1 MKLTVNAAGFH
12 NSVQMGTKDGQS
24 ARTVKNAVFG
34 GSTKLGEDPVAKRR
48 EEARRQAWK
57 VVENAWKNDRSVD
70 DTIKSHRDSYAELE
84 NRKKEALAAIDET
97 NQQKEALR
105 EHCGVDAD
113 SQEQQ
118 DLLLLEKEQDYK
130 NGVLDE
136 GLTDEEYDR
145 LAEIHKKPLTGYQK
159 QAMELNNYA
168 AGHKREIRRADYGM
182 TAEKQNVSRIR
193 LERLKTHAMV
203 DAQGAADDI
212 MDAAN
217 DEIIGML
224 VQEAKDQQDEKMD
237 EAKEKA
243 DEAMK
248 EKEEREEKL
257 DEMKL
262 ERAIERAMIEG
273 TDEAVEEAER
283 IKRQNDSPD
292 IQMTDMVDLADG
304 ADLKKNV
311 DQNLGDIKSSMKVL
325 EADLKGIKVDE
336 KA

>member
-1 MKLTVNAAGFH
+1 MKLTVNAAGFN

-24 ARTVKNAVFG
+24 VRTVKNAAFG
-34 GSTKLGEDPVAKRR
+34 GATKLGEDPVAKRR

-70 DTIKSHRDSYAELE
+70 DTIQSHRDSYAELE
-84 NRKKEALAAIDET
+84 NRKKGALAAIDET

-105 EHCGVDAD
+105 EQCGVDAD

-159 QAMELNNYA
+159 QALELNNYA

-182 TAEKQNVSRIR
+182 TAEKQNVSRIK

-224 VQEAKDQQDEKMD
+224 VQEVKDQQDE
-237 EAKEKA
+237 KEKA

-248 EKEEREEKL
+248 EKEKREEKL

-292 IQMTDMVDLADG
+292 IQMTDMVDLADS
-304 ADLKKNV
+304 ADLKKSV

>member
-1 MKLTVNAAGFH
+1 MKLTVNAAGFN

-24 ARTVKNAVFG
+24 VRTVKNAAFG
-34 GSTKLGEDPVAKRR
+34 GATKLGEDPVAKRR
-48 EEARRQAWK
+48 EEARKQAWK

-70 DTIKSHRDSYAELE
+70 DTIQSHRDSYAELE
-84 NRKKEALAAIDET
+84 NRKKGALAAIDKT
-97 NQQKEALR
+97 NWQKETLR
-105 EHCGVDAD
+105 EQCGVDAD

-145 LAEIHKKPLTGYQK
+145 LAEIHKKPLTEYQK
-159 QAMELNNYA
+159 QALELNNYA
-168 AGHKREIRRADYGM
+168 ADHKREIRGADYGM
-182 TAEKQNVSRIR
+182 TAEKQNVSRIK

-224 VQEAKDQQDEKMD
+224 VQEVKDQQDEKMD

-248 EKEEREEKL
+248 EKL

-292 IQMTDMVDLADG
+292 IQMTDMVDLADS
-304 ADLKKNV
+304 ADLKKSV

>member
-1 MKLTVNAAGFH
+1 M
-12 NSVQMGTKDGQS
+12 
-24 ARTVKNAVFG
+24 
-34 GSTKLGEDPVAKRR
+34 
-48 EEARRQAWK
+48 
-57 VVENAWKNDRSVD
+57 ENAWKNDRSVD

-113 SQEQQ
+113 SKEQQ

-159 QAMELNNYA
+159 QALELNNYA
-168 AGHKREIRRADYGM
+168 ADHKREIRRADYGM
-182 TAEKQNVSRIR
+182 TAEKQNVSRIK

-292 IQMTDMVDLADG
+292 IQMTDMMDLSDG
-304 ADLKKNV
+304 ADMKKSV

-336 KA
+336 KV